1 MVSLDAGSM
10 LFDSGGI
17 SLLSSAVNEEEQ
29 GTATAMTNTNSTRSA
44 AAASTTTVAATH
56 VICSSRGA
64 LLLRSKFESALQLG
78 RRRRPTEDN
87 AS

>member
-17 SLLSSAVNEEEQ
+17 SLLASAVNEEEQ

-44 AAASTTTVAATH
+44 AAAATTVAATH